1 MSILPKSLLLDTNV
15 WLDNY
20 IGARP
25 SHAISRRLISFA
37 MDSEIALLY
46 QVTSL
51 KDVYYN
57 IAQSLKN
64 ASRDEGVAITHAA
77 AVAINEVAYA
87 SVKNMADIG
96 TAVGADGSDVWL
108 ALKLY
113 SVHRDIEDDM
123 ILAAMERSGASFLV
137 TNDLELIRHA
147 SCAAMTSEDML
158 GYLEAFNA

>member
-1 MSILPKSLLLDTNV
+1 MAVTHDVT
-15 WLDNY
+15 
-20 IGARP
+20 
-25 SHAISRRLISFA
+25 
-37 MDSEIALLY
+37 LLY
-46 QVTSL
+46 PVTSL

-137 TNDLELIRHA
+137 TNRLELIRHA